1 MKGKLRVT
9 EEHSTQSENQPS
21 RLTLYGLAMVG
32 GLGIT
37 MMIIAATIGVIGG
50 AELDAASTNLI
61 GLSVVAGLLL
71 LIIAI
76 GFWIGLVRPHAD
88 FDDINVPLEPEP
100 HH

>member
-71 LIIAI
+71 LIIANSMCVCNCAAVHRRCSPPI
-76 GFWIGLVRPHAD
+76 ACL
-88 FDDINVPLEPEP
+88 
-100 HH
+100 